1 MRSSSMSIAHAEVE
15 RMRSA
20 LAQLA
25 GAAFARSAAPAAA
38 MAAVQARAV
47 LTVAPSWRS
56 AWRRQSFTLNSSS
69 IWRGTRPSILV
80 ISPAYSAAY
89 SAAYWPMRAWSSSER
104 GGCSSALALA
114 DAHPLLLLLLLLLLT
129 LPAALLPPPPAAGAR

>member
-69 IWRGTRPSILV
+69 IWRGTRPSIMV
-80 ISPAYSAAY
+80 ISPAY

-114 DAHPLLLLLLLLLLT
+114 DAHPLLLLLLLLLT

>member
-89 SAAYWPMRAWSSSER
+89 WPMRAWSSSER

-114 DAHPLLLLLLLLLLT
+114 DAHPLLLLLLLLLT